1 MHLLTSYIEKLYY
14 TTIYYLLI
22 IMTKETRYGLMPI
35 GEEIR
40 RYRLTKDTFGGKKG
54 DIVEIRDEPIDGSY
68 WMDNITSGGSVQPF
82 VDFDAIE
89 PHGWEINSYLP
100 EKEWSNDE
108 EHNAGLCIGNGG
120 KWVRSHTKTINGAKV
135 HVKGY
140 CKRDSF
146 GHRLH

>member
-1 MHLLTSYIEKLYY
+1 
-14 TTIYYLLI
+14 
-22 IMTKETRYGLMPI
+22 MTKETRYGLMPM

-89 PHGWEINSYLP
+89 PHGWEIDASYP
-100 EKEWSNDE
+100 PGKERSHDNENEWSNDE
-108 EHNAGLCIGNGG
+108 EHNAGLCVGNGG